1 MFIDNV
7 KLGDIPDNH
16 LRALFNYWQSKKD
29 GRTLPARSDIR
40 PEEIH
45 RLLSHVVLIDVEPNP
60 LRFKARLVGSDIV
73 NVIGRD
79 FTGMYFDSFPNIDK
93 LLARLERLLD
103 SRRPYLVRDHVQ
115 WPAKSFMEY
124 QALALPLSEN
134 DRDINI
140 IMYGM
145 YYPSY
150 DRAAARRTG

>member
-1 MFIDNV
+1 MFFDDV
-7 KLGDIPDNH
+7 KLEDIPDNH
-16 LRALFNYWQSKKD
+16 LRELFNYWQSKKA
-29 GRTLPARSDIR
+29 GRTMPSRSDIR

-45 RLLSHVVLIDVEPNP
+45 RLLSHVVLIDVEPEP
-60 LRFKARLVGSDIV
+60 LRFRARLVGSDVV

-93 LLARLERLLD
+93 LLGRLKRVLD

-145 YYPSY
+145 YYPAH
-150 DRAAARRTG
+150 DTAASRKAG